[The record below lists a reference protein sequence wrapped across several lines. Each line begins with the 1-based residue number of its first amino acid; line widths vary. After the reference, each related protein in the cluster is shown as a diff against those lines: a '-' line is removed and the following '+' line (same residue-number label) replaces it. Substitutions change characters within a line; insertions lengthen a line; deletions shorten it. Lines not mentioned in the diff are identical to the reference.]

1 MTAVIIGGLLTSCGS
16 AYNNANG
23 KNSDNT
29 VETQTTVR
37 TVVNGETKTDG
48 NNVKTADKE
57 TGDFTQ
63 EVTSEENNL
72 TDNDIASNTEASEQ
86 QAFDDLSQAGGYENN
101 SGQESW
107 GDSGSGDDYQNSDG
121 ESYGDGDSS
130 DNSEETDIPSAS
142 ETVNSDYNLLAR
154 AQINTVTYSAYANE
168 VLRLVNIERAN
179 AGVAPLVLDEA
190 LCNAANMRAIE
201 MDCTGVFGHKRPN
214 DHSCFEVYDICNV
227 EWQNACGE
235 NIAAGQATPEDVMK
249 SWLSSAGHKANILS
263 PEYTKM
269 GLGYSNS
276 GCGAGRYS
284 HYWGEEF
291 AVYKEYVKL
300 KEPCRIIRYG
310 SFREGNYMRKIKI

>member
-1 MTAVIIGGLLTSCGS
+1 MRRKNAAVLMTAVIIGGLLTSCGS

-72 TDNDIASNTEASEQ
+72 TDNDIAGNTEASEQ

-107 GDSGSGDDYQNSDG
+107 EDSDSRDDYQNSDG

-142 ETVNSDYNLLAR
+142 EDVNSDYNLLAR

-168 VLRLVNIERAN
+168 VLRLVNIERTN
-179 AGVAPLVLDEA
+179 VGVAPLVLDEA

-227 EWQNACGE
+227 EWWNACGE

-249 SWLSSAGHKANILS
+249 SWLGSAGHKANILS

-276 GCGAGRYS
+276 GCGAGEYS
-284 HYWGEEF
+284 YYWAQEF
-291 AVYKEYVKL
+291 A
-300 KEPCRIIRYG
+300 G
-310 SFREGNYMRKIKI
+310 

>member
-1 MTAVIIGGLLTSCGS
+1 MRRKNAAVLMTAVIIGGLLTSCGS

-37 TVVNGETKTDG
+37 TVVNGETK
-48 NNVKTADKE
+48 NN
-57 TGDFTQ
+57 G
-63 EVTSEENNL
+63 
-72 TDNDIASNTEASEQ
+72 NTEASEQ

-101 SGQESW
+101 FGQESW
-107 GDSGSGDDYQNSDG
+107 EDSDSGDDYQNSDG

-142 ETVNSDYNLLAR
+142 EDVNSDYNLLAR

-179 AGVAPLVLDEA
+179 VGAAPLVLDEA

-276 GCGAGRYS
+276 GCRAGRYS
-284 HYWGEEF
+284 HYWAQEF
-291 AVYKEYVKL
+291 A
-300 KEPCRIIRYG
+300 G
-310 SFREGNYMRKIKI
+310 

>member
-1 MTAVIIGGLLTSCGS
+1 MRRKNAAVLMTAVIIGGLLTSCGS

-29 VETQTTVR
+29 VETQTTLR

-57 TGDFTQ
+57 TRDFTQ

-72 TDNDIASNTEASEQ
+72 TDSDIAGNTEASEQ
-86 QAFDDLSQAGGYENN
+86 QAFDDLSQADDYKNN
-101 SGQESW
+101 SGQKSGE
-107 GDSGSGDDYQNSDG
+107 DSGSGDDYQNSDG

-142 ETVNSDYNLLAR
+142 EDVNSDYNLLAR

-168 VLRLVNIERAN
+168 VLRLVNIERTN
-179 AGVAPLVLDEA
+179 VGVAPLVLDKA

-235 NIAAGQATPEDVMK
+235 NIAAGQATPEEVMN
-249 SWLSSAGHKANILS
+249 SWLGSAGHKANILS

-269 GLGYSNS
+269 GLGYSVGLSN
-276 GCGAGRYS
+276 GQYRG
-284 HYWGEEF
+284 YWAQEF
-291 AVYKEYVKL
+291 A
-300 KEPCRIIRYG
+300 G
-310 SFREGNYMRKIKI
+310 

>member
-16 AYNNANG
+16 AYNNTNG

-29 VETQTTVR
+29 VETQTTAR

-48 NNVKTADKE
+48 NNAKTDDKE
-57 TGDFTQ
+57 TRDFTQ
-63 EVTSEENNL
+63 EVSSEENNR
-72 TDNDIASNTEASEQ
+72 TDNEIAGNTEASEQ

-107 GDSGSGDDYQNSDG
+107 EDSGSGDDYQNSDG

-142 ETVNSDYNLLAR
+142 EDVNSDYNLLAR

-168 VLRLVNIERAN
+168 VLRLVNIERTN
-179 AGVAPLVLDEA
+179 VGVAPLVLDEA

-227 EWQNACGE
+227 EWQSACGE

-276 GCGAGRYS
+276 GCGAGESSY
-284 HYWGEEF
+284 YWAQEF
-291 AVYKEYVKL
+291 A
-300 KEPCRIIRYG
+300 G
-310 SFREGNYMRKIKI
+310 

>member
-1 MTAVIIGGLLTSCGS
+1 MRRKNAAVLMTAVIIGGLLTSCGS

-29 VETQTTVR
+29 VETQTTLR

-57 TGDFTQ
+57 TRDFTQ

-72 TDNDIASNTEASEQ
+72 TDNDIAGNTEASEQ
-86 QAFDDLSQAGGYENN
+86 QAFDDLSQAGSYENN

-107 GDSGSGDDYQNSDG
+107 EDSDSGDDYKNSDG
-121 ESYGDGDSS
+121 ESYGDGDSP

-142 ETVNSDYNLLAR
+142 EDVNSDYNLLAR

-179 AGVAPLVLDEA
+179 AGAAPLVLDEA

-201 MDCTGVFGHKRPN
+201 MDYSGNFSHTRPDGRDCVTVF
-214 DHSCFEVYDICNV
+214 SFCEISFYT
-227 EWQNACGE
+227 CGE
-235 NIAAGQATPEDVMK
+235 NIAAGYPTPAAVVEGWMN
-249 SWLSSAGHKANILS
+249 STGHKANILNAAF
-263 PEYTKM
+263 TKM
-269 GLGYSNS
+269 GLGYST
-276 GCGAGRYS
+276 GGGGEYG
-284 HYWGEEF
+284 HYWAQEF
-291 AVYKEYVKL
+291 A
-300 KEPCRIIRYG
+300 G
-310 SFREGNYMRKIKI
+310 

>member
-1 MTAVIIGGLLTSCGS
+1 MRRKNAAVLMTAVIIGGLLTSCGS

-29 VETQTTVR
+29 VETQTTLR

-57 TGDFTQ
+57 TRDFTQ

-72 TDNDIASNTEASEQ
+72 TDSDIAGNTEASEQ
-86 QAFDDLSQAGGYENN
+86 QAFDDLSQADDYKNN
-101 SGQESW
+101 SGQKSRE
-107 GDSGSGDDYQNSDG
+107 DSGSGDDYQNSDG

-142 ETVNSDYNLLAR
+142 EDVNSDYNLLAR

-168 VLRLVNIERAN
+168 VLRLVNIERTN
-179 AGVAPLVLDEA
+179 VGVAPLVLDEA

-235 NIAAGQATPEDVMK
+235 NIAAGQATPEEVMN
-249 SWLSSAGHKANILS
+249 SWLGSAGHKANILS

-269 GLGYSNS
+269 GLGYSVGLSN
-276 GCGAGRYS
+276 GQYRG
-284 HYWGEEF
+284 YWAQEF
-291 AVYKEYVKL
+291 A
-300 KEPCRIIRYG
+300 G
-310 SFREGNYMRKIKI
+310 

>member
-1 MTAVIIGGLLTSCGS
+1 MRRKNAAVLMTAVIIGGLLTSCGS

-29 VETQTTVR
+29 VETQTTLR

-57 TGDFTQ
+57 TRDFTQ

-72 TDNDIASNTEASEQ
+72 TDSDIAGNTEASEQ
-86 QAFDDLSQAGGYENN
+86 QAFDDLSQADDYKNN
-101 SGQESW
+101 SGQKSGE
-107 GDSGSGDDYQNSDG
+107 DSGSGDDYQNSDG

-142 ETVNSDYNLLAR
+142 EDVNSDYNLLAR

-168 VLRLVNIERAN
+168 VLRLVNIEITN
-179 AGVAPLVLDEA
+179 VGVAPLVLDEA

-235 NIAAGQATPEDVMK
+235 NIAAGQATPEEVMN
-249 SWLSSAGHKANILS
+249 SWLGSAGHKANILS

-269 GLGYSNS
+269 GLGYSVGLSN
-276 GCGAGRYS
+276 GQYRG
-284 HYWGEEF
+284 YWAQEF
-291 AVYKEYVKL
+291 A
-300 KEPCRIIRYG
+300 G
-310 SFREGNYMRKIKI
+310 

>member
-1 MTAVIIGGLLTSCGS
+1 MRRKNAAVLMTAVIIGGLLTSCGS

-72 TDNDIASNTEASEQ
+72 TDNDIAGNKEASEQ

-107 GDSGSGDDYQNSDG
+107 EDSGSGDDYQNSDG

-142 ETVNSDYNLLAR
+142 EDVNSDYNLLAR

-179 AGVAPLVLDEA
+179 VGVAPLVLDEA

-214 DHSCFEVYDICNV
+214 GNSCFEVYDICNV
-227 EWQNACGE
+227 EWRNACGE

-249 SWLSSAGHKANILS
+249 SWLGSAGHKANILS

-276 GCGAGRYS
+276 GCGAGEYS
-284 HYWGEEF
+284 YYWAQEF
-291 AVYKEYVKL
+291 A
-300 KEPCRIIRYG
+300 G
-310 SFREGNYMRKIKI
+310 

>member
-1 MTAVIIGGLLTSCGS
+1 MRRKNAAVLMTAVIIGGLLTSCGS

-29 VETQTTVR
+29 VETQTTLR

-57 TGDFTQ
+57 TRDFTQ

-72 TDNDIASNTEASEQ
+72 TDSDIAGNTEASEQ
-86 QAFDDLSQAGGYENN
+86 QAFDDLSQADDYKNN
-101 SGQESW
+101 SGQKSGE
-107 GDSGSGDDYQNSDG
+107 DSGSGDDYQNSDG

-142 ETVNSDYNLLAR
+142 EDVNSDYNLLAR

-168 VLRLVNIERAN
+168 VLRLVNIERTN
-179 AGVAPLVLDEA
+179 VGVAPLVLDEA

-235 NIAAGQATPEDVMK
+235 NIAAGQATPEEVMN
-249 SWLSSAGHKANILS
+249 SWLGSAGHKANILS

-269 GLGYSNS
+269 RLGYSVGLSN
-276 GCGAGRYS
+276 GQYRG
-284 HYWGEEF
+284 YWAQEF
-291 AVYKEYVKL
+291 A
-300 KEPCRIIRYG
+300 G
-310 SFREGNYMRKIKI
+310 

>member
-1 MTAVIIGGLLTSCGS
+1 MRRKNTAVLMTAVIIGGLLTSCGS

-37 TVVNGETKTDG
+37 TVVNGEIKTNG

-72 TDNDIASNTEASEQ
+72 TDNDIAGNTEASEQ
-86 QAFDDLSQAGGYENN
+86 QTFDDLSQAGGYENN
-101 SGQESW
+101 SEQKSW
-107 GDSGSGDDYQNSDG
+107 EDSDSGDDYQNSDR

-142 ETVNSDYNLLAR
+142 EDVNSDYNLLAR

-179 AGVAPLVLDEA
+179 VGVAPLVLDEA

-214 DHSCFEVYDICNV
+214 DNSCFEVYDICNV
-227 EWQNACGE
+227 EWQSACGE
-235 NIAAGQATPEDVMK
+235 NIAGGQATPEEVMK
-249 SWLSSAGHKANILS
+249 SWLGSAGHKANILS

-276 GCGAGRYS
+276 GCGAGSYS
-284 HYWGEEF
+284 HYWAQEF
-291 AVYKEYVKL
+291 V
-300 KEPCRIIRYG
+300 G
-310 SFREGNYMRKIKI
+310 

>member
-1 MTAVIIGGLLTSCGS
+1 MRRKNAAVLMTAVIIGGLLTSCGS

-48 NNVKTADKE
+48 NNVKIADKE

-72 TDNDIASNTEASEQ
+72 TDNDIAGNTEASEQ

-107 GDSGSGDDYQNSDG
+107 EDSGSGDDYQNSDG
-121 ESYGDGDSS
+121 KSYGDGDSS

-142 ETVNSDYNLLAR
+142 EDVNSDYNLLAR

-168 VLRLVNIERAN
+168 VLRLVNIERTN
-179 AGVAPLVLDEA
+179 VGVAPLVLDEA

-214 DHSCFEVYDICNV
+214 GNSCFEVYDICNV
-227 EWQNACGE
+227 EWQSACGE

-276 GCGAGRYS
+276 GCRAGSYS
-284 HYWGEEF
+284 HYWAQEF
-291 AVYKEYVKL
+291 A
-300 KEPCRIIRYG
+300 R
-310 SFREGNYMRKIKI
+310 

>member
-1 MTAVIIGGLLTSCGS
+1 MRRKNTAVLMTAVIIGGLLTSCGS
-16 AYNNANG
+16 AYNNTNG

-37 TVVNGETKTDG
+37 TVVNGEIKTNG

-72 TDNDIASNTEASEQ
+72 TDNDIAGNTEASEQ
-86 QAFDDLSQAGGYENN
+86 QTFDDLSQAGGYENN

-107 GDSGSGDDYQNSDG
+107 EDSDSGDDYQNSDG

-142 ETVNSDYNLLAR
+142 EDVNSDYNLLVR

-179 AGVAPLVLDEA
+179 VGVAPLVLDEA

-214 DHSCFEVYDICNV
+214 GNSCFEVYDICNV
-227 EWQNACGE
+227 EWQSACGE
-235 NIAAGQATPEDVMK
+235 NIAGGQATPEEVMK
-249 SWLSSAGHKANILS
+249 SWLGSAGHKANILS

-276 GCGAGRYS
+276 GCGAGSYS
-284 HYWGEEF
+284 HYWAQEF
-291 AVYKEYVKL
+291 A
-300 KEPCRIIRYG
+300 G
-310 SFREGNYMRKIKI
+310 

>member
-29 VETQTTVR
+29 VETQTTLR

-57 TGDFTQ
+57 TRDFTQ

-72 TDNDIASNTEASEQ
+72 TDSDIAGNTEASEQ
-86 QAFDDLSQAGGYENN
+86 QAFDDLSQADDYKNN
-101 SGQESW
+101 SGQKSGE
-107 GDSGSGDDYQNSDG
+107 DSGSGDDYQNSDG

-142 ETVNSDYNLLAR
+142 EDVNSDYNLLAR

-168 VLRLVNIERAN
+168 VLRLVNIERTN
-179 AGVAPLVLDEA
+179 VGVAPLVLDEA

-235 NIAAGQATPEDVMK
+235 NIAAGQATPEEVMN
-249 SWLSSAGHKANILS
+249 SWLGSAGHKANILS

-269 GLGYSNS
+269 GLGYSVGLSN
-276 GCGAGRYS
+276 GQYRG
-284 HYWGEEF
+284 YWAQEF
-291 AVYKEYVKL
+291 A
-300 KEPCRIIRYG
+300 G
-310 SFREGNYMRKIKI
+310 

>member
-1 MTAVIIGGLLTSCGS
+1 MRRKNAVVLMTAVIIGGLLTSCGS

-72 TDNDIASNTEASEQ
+72 TDNDIAGNTEASEQ

-107 GDSGSGDDYQNSDG
+107 EDSDSRDDYQNSDG

-142 ETVNSDYNLLAR
+142 EDVNSDYNLLAR

-227 EWQNACGE
+227 EWWNACGE

-249 SWLSSAGHKANILS
+249 SWLGSAGHKANILS

-276 GCGAGRYS
+276 GCGAGEYS
-284 HYWGEEF
+284 YYWAQEF
-291 AVYKEYVKL
+291 A
-300 KEPCRIIRYG
+300 G
-310 SFREGNYMRKIKI
+310 

>member
-1 MTAVIIGGLLTSCGS
+1 MRRKNAAVLMTAVIIGGLLTSCGS

-37 TVVNGETKTDG
+37 TVVNGETKNNG
-48 NNVKTADKE
+48 NNVKTTDKE

-63 EVTSEENNL
+63 KITSEENNL
-72 TDNDIASNTEASEQ
+72 TDNDIAGNTEASEQ

-101 SGQESW
+101 SGQELW
-107 GDSGSGDDYQNSDG
+107 EDSDSGDDYQNSDG

-142 ETVNSDYNLLAR
+142 EDVNSDYNLLAR

-179 AGVAPLVLDEA
+179 VGAAPLVLDEA

-276 GCGAGRYS
+276 GCRAGRYS
-284 HYWGEEF
+284 HYWAQEF
-291 AVYKEYVKL
+291 A
-300 KEPCRIIRYG
+300 G
-310 SFREGNYMRKIKI
+310 

>member
-142 ETVNSDYNLLAR
+142 EDVNSDYNLLAR

-168 VLRLVNIERAN
+168 VLRLVNIERTN
-179 AGVAPLVLDEA
+179 VGVAPLVLDEA

-227 EWQNACGE
+227 EWRNACGE

-269 GLGYSNS
+269 GLGYSEGLSN
-276 GCGAGRYS
+276 GQYRG
-284 HYWGEEF
+284 YWAQEF
-291 AVYKEYVKL
+291 A
-300 KEPCRIIRYG
+300 G
-310 SFREGNYMRKIKI
+310 

>member
-1 MTAVIIGGLLTSCGS
+1 MRRKNAAVLMTAVIIGGLLTSCGS
-16 AYNNANG
+16 AYNNTNG

-29 VETQTTVR
+29 VETQTTLR

-57 TGDFTQ
+57 TRDFTQ

-72 TDNDIASNTEASEQ
+72 TDSDIAGNTEASEQ
-86 QAFDDLSQAGGYENN
+86 QAFDDLSQADGYENN

-107 GDSGSGDDYQNSDG
+107 EDSGSGDDYKNSDG
-121 ESYGDGDSS
+121 ESYGDGDSP

-142 ETVNSDYNLLAR
+142 EDVNSDYNLLAR

-168 VLRLVNIERAN
+168 VLRLVNIERTN
-179 AGVAPLVLDEA
+179 VGVAPLVLDEA

-227 EWQNACGE
+227 EWQSACGE
-235 NIAAGQATPEDVMK
+235 NIAAGQATPEEVMN
-249 SWLSSAGHKANILS
+249 SWLGSAGHKANILS

-276 GCGAGRYS
+276 GCGAGEYS
-284 HYWGEEF
+284 YYWAQEF
-291 AVYKEYVKL
+291 A
-300 KEPCRIIRYG
+300 G
-310 SFREGNYMRKIKI
+310 

>member
-1 MTAVIIGGLLTSCGS
+1 MRRKNAAVLMTAVIIGGLLTSCGS

-57 TGDFTQ
+57 TVDFTQ

-72 TDNDIASNTEASEQ
+72 TDSDIAGNTEASEQ

-107 GDSGSGDDYQNSDG
+107 EDSGSGDDYQNSDG

-142 ETVNSDYNLLAR
+142 EDVNSDYNLLAR

-179 AGVAPLVLDEA
+179 AGAAPLVLDEA

-227 EWQNACGE
+227 EWQSACGE

-276 GCGAGRYS
+276 GCGAGEYS
-284 HYWGEEF
+284 YYWAQEF
-291 AVYKEYVKL
+291 A
-300 KEPCRIIRYG
+300 G
-310 SFREGNYMRKIKI
+310 

>member
-1 MTAVIIGGLLTSCGS
+1 MRRKNAAVLMTAVIIGGLLTSCGS
-16 AYNNANG
+16 AYNSANG

-37 TVVNGETKTDG
+37 AVVNGETKTNG

-63 EVTSEENNL
+63 EVTSEENNQ
-72 TDNDIASNTEASEQ
+72 TDDYIADNTEVSEQ
-86 QAFDDLSQAGGYENN
+86 QAFDDSSQADGYENN

-107 GDSGSGDDYQNSDG
+107 EDSDSGDDYQNSDG

-142 ETVNSDYNLLAR
+142 EDVNSDYNLLAR

-179 AGVAPLVLDEA
+179 VGVAPLVLDEA

-214 DHSCFEVYDICNV
+214 EHSCFEVYDICNV
-227 EWQNACGE
+227 EWQSACGE
-235 NIAAGQATPEDVMK
+235 NIAAGQATPEEVMN
-249 SWLSSAGHKANILS
+249 SWLKSAGHKANILS

-276 GCGAGRYS
+276 GCGAGSYS
-284 HYWGEEF
+284 HYWAQEF
-291 AVYKEYVKL
+291 A
-300 KEPCRIIRYG
+300 R
-310 SFREGNYMRKIKI
+310 

>member
-1 MTAVIIGGLLTSCGS
+1 MRRKNAAVLMTAVIIGGLLTSCGS

-29 VETQTTVR
+29 VETQTTLR

-57 TGDFTQ
+57 TRDFTQ

-72 TDNDIASNTEASEQ
+72 TDSDIAGNTEASEQ
-86 QAFDDLSQAGGYENN
+86 QAFDDLSQADDYKNN
-101 SGQESW
+101 SGQKSGE
-107 GDSGSGDDYQNSDG
+107 DSGSGDDYQNSDG

-142 ETVNSDYNLLAR
+142 EDVNSDYNLLAR

-179 AGVAPLVLDEA
+179 VGVAPLVLDEA

-235 NIAAGQATPEDVMK
+235 NIAAGQATPEEVMN
-249 SWLSSAGHKANILS
+249 SWLGSAGHKANILS

-269 GLGYSNS
+269 GLGYSVGLSN
-276 GCGAGRYS
+276 GQYRG
-284 HYWGEEF
+284 YWAQEF
-291 AVYKEYVKL
+291 A
-300 KEPCRIIRYG
+300 G
-310 SFREGNYMRKIKI
+310 

>member
-37 TVVNGETKTDG
+37 TVVNGEIKTNG

-72 TDNDIASNTEASEQ
+72 TDNDIAGNTEASEQ
-86 QAFDDLSQAGGYENN
+86 QTFDDLSQAGGYENN
-101 SGQESW
+101 SGQKSW
-107 GDSGSGDDYQNSDG
+107 EDSDSGDDYQNSDR

-142 ETVNSDYNLLAR
+142 EDVNSDYNLLAR

-179 AGVAPLVLDEA
+179 VGVAPLVLDEA

-214 DHSCFEVYDICNV
+214 DNSCFEVYDICNV
-227 EWQNACGE
+227 EWQSACGE
-235 NIAAGQATPEDVMK
+235 NIAGGQATPEEVMK
-249 SWLSSAGHKANILS
+249 SWLGSAGHKANILS

-276 GCGAGRYS
+276 GCGAGSYS
-284 HYWGEEF
+284 HYWAQEF
-291 AVYKEYVKL
+291 A
-300 KEPCRIIRYG
+300 R
-310 SFREGNYMRKIKI
+310 

>member
-1 MTAVIIGGLLTSCGS
+1 MKRKNAAVLMTAVIIGGLLTSCGS

-72 TDNDIASNTEASEQ
+72 TDNDIAGNTEASEQ

-107 GDSGSGDDYQNSDG
+107 EDSDSGDDYQNSDG

-142 ETVNSDYNLLAR
+142 EDVNSDYNLLAR

-168 VLRLVNIERAN
+168 VLRLVNIERTN
-179 AGVAPLVLDEA
+179 VGVAPLVLDEA

-249 SWLSSAGHKANILS
+249 SWL
-263 PEYTKM
+263 
-269 GLGYSNS
+269 
-276 GCGAGRYS
+276 
-284 HYWGEEF
+284 EF
-291 AVYKEYVKL
+291 A
-300 KEPCRIIRYG
+300 G
-310 SFREGNYMRKIKI
+310 

>member
-1 MTAVIIGGLLTSCGS
+1 MRRKNAAVLMTAVIIGGLLTSCGS

-107 GDSGSGDDYQNSDG
+107 EDSDSGDDYQNSDG
-121 ESYGDGDSS
+121 
-130 DNSEETDIPSAS
+130 NHM
-142 ETVNSDYNLLAR
+142 
-154 AQINTVTYSAYANE
+154 VTE
-168 VLRLVNIERAN
+168 I
-179 AGVAPLVLDEA
+179 
-190 LCNAANMRAIE
+190 
-201 MDCTGVFGHKRPN
+201 H
-214 DHSCFEVYDICNV
+214 
-227 EWQNACGE
+227 
-235 NIAAGQATPEDVMK
+235 
-249 SWLSSAGHKANILS
+249 
-263 PEYTKM
+263 
-269 GLGYSNS
+269 
-276 GCGAGRYS
+276 
-284 HYWGEEF
+284 
-291 AVYKEYVKL
+291 
-300 KEPCRIIRYG
+300 RIIAKKQI
-310 SFREGNYMRKIKI
+310 FRLQVKMLILIITCLRVHRLTQLHIAHMPMKF

>member
-16 AYNNANG
+16 AYNNTNG

-29 VETQTTVR
+29 VETQTTAR
-37 TVVNGETKTDG
+37 TIVNGETKTDG
-48 NNVKTADKE
+48 NNAKTDDKE
-57 TGDFTQ
+57 TKNFTQ
-63 EVTSEENNL
+63 EVSSEENKR
-72 TDNDIASNTEASEQ
+72 TDNEIAGNTEASEE
-86 QAFDDLSQAGGYENN
+86 QAFDDLSQADGYENN
-101 SGQESW
+101 SGQES
-107 GDSGSGDDYQNSDG
+107 GKDSGSGDDYKNSDG

-130 DNSEETDIPSAS
+130 DNSEETDIPSAN
-142 ETVNSDYNLLAR
+142 EDVNSDYNLLAR

-168 VLRLVNIERAN
+168 VLRLVNIERTN
-179 AGVAPLVLDEA
+179 VGVAPLVLDEA

-227 EWQNACGE
+227 EWQSACGE

-276 GCGAGRYS
+276 GCGAGEYS
-284 HYWGEEF
+284 YYWAQEF
-291 AVYKEYVKL
+291 A
-300 KEPCRIIRYG
+300 G
-310 SFREGNYMRKIKI
+310 

>member
-107 GDSGSGDDYQNSDG
+107 EDSDSGDDYQNSDG

-142 ETVNSDYNLLAR
+142 EDVNSDYNLLAR
-154 AQINTVTYSAYANE
+154 ARINTVTYSAYANE

-179 AGVAPLVLDEA
+179 VGVAPLVLDEA

-227 EWQNACGE
+227 EWWNACGE

-249 SWLSSAGHKANILS
+249 SWLGSAGHKANILS

-276 GCGAGRYS
+276 GCGAGEYS
-284 HYWGEEF
+284 YYWAQEF
-291 AVYKEYVKL
+291 A
-300 KEPCRIIRYG
+300 G
-310 SFREGNYMRKIKI
+310 

>member
-1 MTAVIIGGLLTSCGS
+1 M
-16 AYNNANG
+16 
-23 KNSDNT
+23 
-29 VETQTTVR
+29 
-37 TVVNGETKTDG
+37 
-48 NNVKTADKE
+48 
-57 TGDFTQ
+57 
-63 EVTSEENNL
+63 
-72 TDNDIASNTEASEQ
+72 
-86 QAFDDLSQAGGYENN
+86 SQAGGYENN

-142 ETVNSDYNLLAR
+142 EDVNSDYNLLAR

-179 AGVAPLVLDEA
+179 AGAAPLVLDEA

-249 SWLSSAGHKANILS
+249 SWLGSAGHKANILS

-269 GLGYSNS
+269 GLGYSEGLSN
-276 GCGAGRYS
+276 GQYRG
-284 HYWGEEF
+284 YWAQEF
-291 AVYKEYVKL
+291 A
-300 KEPCRIIRYG
+300 G
-310 SFREGNYMRKIKI
+310 

>member
-72 TDNDIASNTEASEQ
+72 TDSDIAGNTEASEQ
-86 QAFDDLSQAGGYENN
+86 QAFDDLSQADGYENN

-142 ETVNSDYNLLAR
+142 EDVNSDYNLLAR

-179 AGVAPLVLDEA
+179 VGVAPLVLDEA

-284 HYWGEEF
+284 HYWAQEF
-291 AVYKEYVKL
+291 A
-300 KEPCRIIRYG
+300 R
-310 SFREGNYMRKIKI
+310 

>member
-72 TDNDIASNTEASEQ
+72 TDSDIAGNTEASEQ

-107 GDSGSGDDYQNSDG
+107 GDSGSGDDYQYSHG
-121 ESYGDGDSS
+121 ESYGDRDSS

-142 ETVNSDYNLLAR
+142 EDVNSDYNLLAR

-179 AGVAPLVLDEA
+179 AGAAPLVLDEA

-214 DHSCFEVYDICNV
+214 DHSFFEVYHICNV

-249 SWLSSAGHKANILS
+249 SWLGSAGHKANILS

-276 GCGAGRYS
+276 GCGAGEYS
-284 HYWGEEF
+284 HYWAQEF
-291 AVYKEYVKL
+291 A
-300 KEPCRIIRYG
+300 G
-310 SFREGNYMRKIKI
+310 

>member
-1 MTAVIIGGLLTSCGS
+1 MRRKNAAVLMTAVIIGGLLTSCGS

-29 VETQTTVR
+29 VETQTTLR

-57 TGDFTQ
+57 TRDFTQ

-72 TDNDIASNTEASEQ
+72 TDSDIAGNTEASEQ
-86 QAFDDLSQAGGYENN
+86 QAFDDLSQADDYKNN
-101 SGQESW
+101 SGQKSGE
-107 GDSGSGDDYQNSDG
+107 DSGSGDDYQNSDG

-142 ETVNSDYNLLAR
+142 EDVNSDYNLLAR

-168 VLRLVNIERAN
+168 VLRLVNIERTN
-179 AGVAPLVLDEA
+179 VGVAPLVLDEA

-235 NIAAGQATPEDVMK
+235 NIAAGQATPEEVMN
-249 SWLSSAGHKANILS
+249 SWLGSAGHKANILS

-269 GLGYSNS
+269 GLGYSVGLSN
-276 GCGAGRYS
+276 GQYRG
-284 HYWGEEF
+284 YW
-291 AVYKEYVKL
+291 AQDLLDKK
-300 KEPCRIIRYG
+300 
-310 SFREGNYMRKIKI
+310 NM

>member
-1 MTAVIIGGLLTSCGS
+1 MKRKNAAVLMTAVIIGGLLTSCGS

-57 TGDFTQ
+57 TRDFTQ

-72 TDNDIASNTEASEQ
+72 TDSDIAGNTEALEQ

-107 GDSGSGDDYQNSDG
+107 EDSDSGDDYQNSDG

-142 ETVNSDYNLLAR
+142 EDVNSDYNLLAR

-168 VLRLVNIERAN
+168 VLRLVNIERTN
-179 AGVAPLVLDEA
+179 AGAAPLVLDEA

-214 DHSCFEVYDICNV
+214 GNSCFEVYDICNV
-227 EWQNACGE
+227 EWQSACGE
-235 NIAAGQATPEDVMK
+235 NIAAGQATPEEVMK

-269 GLGYSNS
+269 GLGYSVGLSN
-276 GCGAGRYS
+276 GQYRG
-284 HYWGEEF
+284 YWAQEF
-291 AVYKEYVKL
+291 A
-300 KEPCRIIRYG
+300 G
-310 SFREGNYMRKIKI
+310 

>member
-37 TVVNGETKTDG
+37 TVVNGEIKTNG

-72 TDNDIASNTEASEQ
+72 TDNDIAGNTEASEQ
-86 QAFDDLSQAGGYENN
+86 QTFDDLSQAGGYENN
-101 SGQESW
+101 SGQKSW
-107 GDSGSGDDYQNSDG
+107 EDSDSGDDYQNSDR

-142 ETVNSDYNLLAR
+142 EDVNSDYNLLAR

-179 AGVAPLVLDEA
+179 VGVAPLVLDEA

-214 DHSCFEVYDICNV
+214 NNSCFEVYDICNV
-227 EWQNACGE
+227 EWQSACGE
-235 NIAAGQATPEDVMK
+235 NIAGGQATPEEVMK
-249 SWLSSAGHKANILS
+249 SWLGSAGHKANILS

-276 GCGAGRYS
+276 GCGAGSYS
-284 HYWGEEF
+284 HYWAQEF
-291 AVYKEYVKL
+291 A
-300 KEPCRIIRYG
+300 G
-310 SFREGNYMRKIKI
+310 

>member
-1 MTAVIIGGLLTSCGS
+1 MRRKNAAVLMTAVIIGGLLTSCGS

-72 TDNDIASNTEASEQ
+72 TANDIAGNTEASEQ

-107 GDSGSGDDYQNSDG
+107 EDSDSGDDYQNSDG

-142 ETVNSDYNLLAR
+142 EDVNSDYNLLAR

-168 VLRLVNIERAN
+168 VLRLVNIERTN
-179 AGVAPLVLDEA
+179 VGVAPLVLDEA

-249 SWLSSAGHKANILS
+249 SWLESAGHKANILS

-284 HYWGEEF
+284 HYWAQEF
-291 AVYKEYVKL
+291 A
-300 KEPCRIIRYG
+300 G
-310 SFREGNYMRKIKI
+310 

>member
-1 MTAVIIGGLLTSCGS
+1 MRRKNAAVLMTAVIIGGLLTSCGS
-16 AYNNANG
+16 AYNNTNG

-29 VETQTTVR
+29 VETQSTVR

-48 NNVKTADKE
+48 NNAKTDDKE

-63 EVTSEENNL
+63 EVTSEENIL

-107 GDSGSGDDYQNSDG
+107 EDSDSGDDYQNSDG

-142 ETVNSDYNLLAR
+142 EDVNSDYNLLAR

-179 AGVAPLVLDEA
+179 VGVAPLVLDEA

-227 EWQNACGE
+227 EWWNACGE

-249 SWLSSAGHKANILS
+249 SWLGSAGHKANILS

-276 GCGAGRYS
+276 GCGAGEYS
-284 HYWGEEF
+284 YYWAQEF
-291 AVYKEYVKL
+291 A
-300 KEPCRIIRYG
+300 G
-310 SFREGNYMRKIKI
+310 

>member
-37 TVVNGETKTDG
+37 TVVNGEIKTNG

-72 TDNDIASNTEASEQ
+72 TDNDIAGNTEASEQ
-86 QAFDDLSQAGGYENN
+86 QTFDDLSQAGGYENN
-101 SGQESW
+101 SGQKSW
-107 GDSGSGDDYQNSDG
+107 EDSDSGDDYQNSDR

-142 ETVNSDYNLLAR
+142 EDVNSDYNLLAR

-179 AGVAPLVLDEA
+179 VGVAPLVLDEA

-214 DHSCFEVYDICNV
+214 DNSCFEVYDICNV
-227 EWQNACGE
+227 EWQSACGE
-235 NIAAGQATPEDVMK
+235 NIAGGQATPEEVMK
-249 SWLSSAGHKANILS
+249 SWLGSAGHKANILS

-276 GCGAGRYS
+276 GCGAGSYS
-284 HYWGEEF
+284 HYWAQEF
-291 AVYKEYVKL
+291 A
-300 KEPCRIIRYG
+300 G
-310 SFREGNYMRKIKI
+310 